1 MITTGSKFFY
11 GLAALLALAAVVYG
25 YASGGGGVGP
35 LSAGYKGGVGEHLG
49 YGILLGAAV
58 ASLFAGFCSTA
69 FRDADPEPSA
79 ALLGTDEVPAATP
92 TGASFW
98 PIVGAFGVV
107 LTLVGVVLNNVFFVA
122 GLIALGAVAIEWTM
136 QAWSERATG
145 DPAVNR
151 EIRNRLMLPIEV
163 PLAGALAIAVVVIGY
178 SRVFLAVSKLGAVW
192 IALAIAAT
200 IFIIGTALSLRP
212 RIRTD
217 LVAGLLAGAAIVTVG
232 LGIFGAV
239 AGEREFEHH
248 GEEHGEE
255 ADDHGGEGSEESPD
269 PVGAVEGEAEGIES
283 DENTAD
289 IEEEGEGLGTGS
301 DEGDDGDVVEESD
314 N

>member
-11 GLAALLALAAVVYG
+11 GLAALLGVAAVVYG

-35 LSAGYKGGVGEHLG
+35 LSVGYKGGVGEHLG
-49 YGILLGAAV
+49 YGILLAASL
-58 ASLFAGFCSTA
+58 AALFAGFCTTA
-69 FRDADPEPSA
+69 FRDADPEPTA
-79 ALLGTDEVPAATP
+79 ALLGTDTLPEATQ
-92 TGASFW
+92 TGTSFW
-98 PIVGAFGVV
+98 PVVGAFGVV

-151 EIRNRLMLPIEV
+151 EIRNRMMLPIEV
-163 PLAGALAIAVVVIGY
+163 PLVGALAIAVVVVGY

-192 IALAIAAT
+192 IALAIAAI
-200 IFIIGTALSLRP
+200 IFFVGTALSLRP

-217 LVAGLLAGAAIVTVG
+217 LVAGLLVVAAVVTVG
-232 LGIFGAV
+232 AGIFSAV
-239 AGEREFEHH
+239 AGEREFKDLTPKEV
-248 GEEHGEE
+248 GAGDGDDADGSDE
-255 ADDHGGEGSEESPD
+255 ADDDS
-269 PVGAVEGEAEGIES
+269 A
-283 DENTAD
+283 
-289 IEEEGEGLGTGS
+289 
-301 DEGDDGDVVEESD
+301 VEES

>member
-11 GLAALLALAAVVYG
+11 GLAGLFALAAVVYG

-35 LSAGYKGGVGEHLG
+35 ISVGYKGGVGEHLG
-49 YGILLGAAV
+49 YGILLAASV
-58 ASLFAGFCSTA
+58 ASLFAGFCTTA
-69 FRDADPEPSA
+69 FRDADPEPTA
-79 ALLGTDEVPAATP
+79 ALVGTDALPAATP
-92 TGASFW
+92 AGGSFW

-107 LTLVGVVLNNVFFVA
+107 LTLVGAVLNNVFFVA

-151 EIRNRLMLPIEV
+151 EIRNRMMLPIEV
-163 PLAGALAIAVVVIGY
+163 PVAGALAIAVVVIGY

-200 IFIIGTALSLRP
+200 IFFIGTALSLRP

-217 LVAGLLAGAAIVTVG
+217 LVAGLLAVAAVVTVG
-232 LGIFGAV
+232 AGIFGAV
-239 AGEREFEHH
+239 AGEREFHDLS
-248 GEEHGEE
+248 EEHGEE
-255 ADDHGGEGSEESPD
+255 H
-269 PVGAVEGEAEGIES
+269 S
-283 DENTAD
+283 DEGA
-289 IEEEGEGLGTGS
+289 GS
-301 DEGDDGDVVEESD
+301 DEADDGSAVEES

>member
-11 GLAALLALAAVVYG
+11 GLATLLALAAVVYG

-79 ALLGTDEVPAATP
+79 ALLGTGEVPAATP

-248 GEEHGEE
+248 GEETE
-255 ADDHGGEGSEESPD
+255 DHSEEGSEESPD
-269 PVGAVEGEAEGIES
+269 PVGAVDGEAEGVES
-283 DENTAD
+283 DEST
-289 IEEEGEGLGTGS
+289 
-301 DEGDDGDVVEESD
+301 VEES

>member
-35 LSAGYKGGVGEHLG
+35 ISVGYKGGVGEHLG
-49 YGILLGAAV
+49 YGVLLAAAI
-58 ASLFAGFCSTA
+58 ASLFAGFCTTA
-69 FRDADPEPSA
+69 FRDADPEPTA
-79 ALLGTDEVPAATP
+79 NLLGTDTVPPATT
-92 TGASFW
+92 TGTSFW
-98 PIVGAFGVV
+98 PVVGAFGVV
-107 LTLVGVVLNNVFFVA
+107 LTVVGVVLNNVFFVA
-122 GLIALGAVAIEWTM
+122 GLIALGAVAVEWTM
-136 QAWSERATG
+136 QAWSDRATG

-151 EIRNRLMLPIEV
+151 EIRNRVMLPIEV
-163 PLAGALAIAVVVIGY
+163 PIAGALAIAVVVVGY

-200 IFIIGTALSLRP
+200 IFVIGTILSLRP

-217 LVAGLLAGAAIVTVG
+217 LVAGLLAAAAVVTIG

-248 GEEHGEE
+248 GEEHAEEHGGEE
-255 ADDHGGEGSEESPD
+255 AEGSLDQDDAGSGEDAESTDEGSAEES
-269 PVGAVEGEAEGIES
+269 
-283 DENTAD
+283 N
-289 IEEEGEGLGTGS
+289 
-301 DEGDDGDVVEESD
+301 
-314 N
+314 

>member
-11 GLAALLALAAVVYG
+11 GVAALLAFAAVVYG

-35 LSAGYKGGVGEHLG
+35 ISFGYKGGVGEHLG
-49 YGILLGAAV
+49 YGILLAGAVSA
-58 ASLFAGFCSTA
+58 LFAGFCVTA
-69 FRDADPEPSA
+69 FRDADPEPTA
-79 ALLGTDEVPAATP
+79 ALLGVDTVPDATP
-92 TGASFW
+92 TSSSFW
-98 PIVGAFGVV
+98 PVVGAFGVV
-107 LTLVGVVLNNVFFVA
+107 LTVVGVVLNNVFFVA

-136 QAWSERATG
+136 QAWAERATG

-151 EIRNRLMLPIEV
+151 EIRNRIMFPIEV

-200 IFIIGTALSLRP
+200 IFIIGTILSLRP

-217 LVAGLLAGAAIVTVG
+217 LVAGVLAAAAVVTIG

-239 AGEREFEHH
+239 AGEREFHDLS
-248 GEEHGEE
+248 EEHAEE
-255 ADDHGGEGSEESPD
+255 SGSEAEASDEGTDEGASSEES
-269 PVGAVEGEAEGIES
+269 
-283 DENTAD
+283 N
-289 IEEEGEGLGTGS
+289 
-301 DEGDDGDVVEESD
+301 
-314 N
+314 